1 MNRTNSNGSGI
12 TRGRSSKVCSFCKKP
27 QSRVGML
34 VSGPN
39 QMYIC
44 DECVTRCNSI
54 VMRSSSTRATAMT
67 AAAKAYGGSG
77 RRGNR
82 KPQEICATLDRF
94 VIGQD
99 CAKRTLSVAVYN
111 HYKRVHASMNSGGP
125 GFRKSNIML
134 VGPSGCGKTYTAR
147 TLAHI
152 VDVPFAIADATSIT
166 EAGYVGEDVENILI
180 PLLKATDYDVEKAQ
194 RGIIY
199 IDEIDKIARK
209 VANPSVTR
217 DVSGEGVQQALL
229 KILEGMEVNVP
240 PLGGRKH
247 PQQDFIR
254 VDTSNILFILGGT
267 FEGID
272 EIIRRRRHKENG
284 NGSFGFAPKPNGMT
298 INDAILGS
306 TQTGSNGDTND
317 KGGEPGQEAAAS
329 PSKSRTLRD
338 LTDVKAD
345 DLREYGFISEF
356 IGRIPV
362 VVGLSDLTCEQLVQ
376 VLSEPEGSIVSEY
389 KQLLAIDGITL
400 EFEPAA
406 LEAIARQAKYSGT
419 GARGLRSMVETLL
432 MDVMYE
438 LPSKDAATKCIVSEK
453 TVIDG
458 EPPLVEDGAGDK
470 IELALAA

>member
-1 MNRTNSNGSGI
+1 
-12 TRGRSSKVCSFCKKP
+12 
-27 QSRVGML
+27 ML

-39 QMYIC
+39 QLFIC
-44 DECVTRCNSI
+44 DECITRCNSI
-54 VMRSSSTRATAMT
+54 VMRSSPSRASAMAAAASRGSTRHN
-67 AAAKAYGGSG
+67 SG
-77 RRGNR
+77 T
-82 KPQEICATLDRF
+82 PQGICAELDRF

-111 HYKRVHASMNSGGP
+111 HIKRVRASMTSGGNKGP
-125 GFRKSNIML
+125 GFHKSNIML

-152 VDVPFAIADATSIT
+152 VNVPFAIADATSIT

-272 EIIRRRRHKENG
+272 EIIRRRRHKANG
-284 NGSFGFAPKPNGMT
+284 NGSIGFAPKPHNPIYNGSV
-298 INDAILGS
+298 DA
-306 TQTGSNGDTND
+306 NGEKSGTNGNGKPDDQVTKLDTTPQLRN
-317 KGGEPGQEAAAS
+317 
-329 PSKSRTLRD
+329 RD
-338 LTDVKAD
+338 LTEVTPD

-356 IGRIPV
+356 IGRVPV
-362 VVGLSDLTCEQLVQ
+362 VAGLSDLTQEQLVQ
-376 VLSEPEGSIVSEY
+376 VLCEPVGSIISEY
-389 KQLLAIDGITL
+389 QQLLALDNVTL
-400 EFEPAA
+400 EFTDNA
-406 LEAIARQAKYSGT
+406 LDAIAAQAKESGT
-419 GARGLRSMVETLL
+419 GARGLRSMVESLL

-438 LPSKDAATKCIVSEK
+438 LPTKDNARKCIVSDK
-453 TVIDG
+453 TVTDG
-458 EPPLVEDGAGDK
+458 LTPTVLDGAGNGIQLDSCEDAPK
-470 IELALAA
+470 SQIAHEEMQAAA